1 MYLVR
6 YSLVGLEFKILRR
19 TFMLTL
25 ILAASFALPQSGA
38 PSVPATKLVPETKA
52 AAPEMQEP
60 TLFPG
65 AAAPF
70 PEIENFVKGDSV
82 TSFEPGKT
90 YVLEFW
96 ATWCGPC
103 KTGMPHLSEVQ
114 QAYADKGVVI
124 MGISDEKLETV
135 TTFLAKPE
143 WAEKTKYTLCVDS
156 DRSAHSQYMKPAM
169 QNGIPCA
176 FIVKD
181 SVVQW
186 IGHPMKMDQP
196 IAAIVDGKWDIAA
209 AKESFLGAAQSNKM
223 QRRMSGLMREAQ
235 KTNDYAAF
243 LAALDSAIAKA
254 NPQEALGME
263 LQKFQILLGSANQP
277 EAAYALGQ
285 KVVSALIAEKNA
297 MGLNQVAWF
306 VLDSKAV
313 KTRDIPFALKTAQA
327 ATAASNSKD
336 GAILDTLA
344 RAYWDSADQ
353 KLAIA
358 TQKSAIENTEAGPM
372 LDEMKE
378 TMKKYET
385 DSPANGKAI

>member
-1 MYLVR
+1 
-6 YSLVGLEFKILRR
+6 
-19 TFMLTL
+19 
-25 ILAASFALPQSGA
+25 
-38 PSVPATKLVPETKA
+38 
-52 AAPEMQEP
+52 
-60 TLFPG
+60 
-65 AAAPF
+65 
-70 PEIENFVKGDSV
+70 
-82 TSFEPGKT
+82 
-90 YVLEFW
+90 
-96 ATWCGPC
+96 
-103 KTGMPHLSEVQ
+103 
-114 QAYADKGVVI
+114 
-124 MGISDEKLETV
+124 
-135 TTFLAKPE
+135 
-143 WAEKTKYTLCVDS
+143 
-156 DRSAHSQYMKPAM
+156 M

-223 QRRMSGLMREAQ
+223 QRRMSGLLREAQ

-378 TMKKYET
+378 TLKKYET